1 MNVKDKDETLN
12 DIFSKCTNNNNIG
25 TYKERTLHAALKCY
39 YEPDH
44 TCHERPFMGYIA
56 DIINDDGVTEIQTRN
71 FYSMKKKLERF
82 LPELPV
88 TIIYPAV
95 RCKWLVW
102 INPDSGEITKKRRSP
117 KIGTPYIVFNE
128 LYNIRSLLTHPN
140 LRLKVVMVDV
150 EEYRRLDGWS
160 RDKKRGSTRN
170 ERIPVGMGDEIAVN
184 NKSDYIKLIPDVLPS
199 SFNTADFANS
209 AGINKSSAQN
219 ALNVLNLVGA
229 VNRSG
234 RDKKGYIYKLADK

>member
-1 MNVKDKDETLN
+1 MNIKDKIETIN
-12 DIFSKCTNNNNIG
+12 DINNKRINNNNIG

-39 YEPDH
+39 YEPDR
-44 TCHERPFMGYIA
+44 TRHEQPLMGYIA
-56 DIINDDGVTEIQTRN
+56 DIINEDGVTEIQTRG
-71 FYSMKKKLERF
+71 FYSMKKKLETF
-82 LPELPV
+82 LPELTV
-88 TIIYPAV
+88 TIVYPAV
-95 RCKWLVW
+95 RQKWLVW
-102 INPDSGEITKKRRSP
+102 INPDTGETTSKRRSP

-128 LYNIRSLLTHPN
+128 LYYIRSLLIHPN

-160 RDKKRGSTRN
+160 NDKKRGSTRN

-184 NKSDYIKLIPDVLPS
+184 NISDYIKLIPDVLPD
-199 SFNTADFANS
+199 SFNTAGYAKS
-209 AGINKSSAQN
+209 AGINKASAQN

-234 RDKKGYIYKLADK
+234 RDKKGYIYMRTEI